1 VSFKPLLPVS
11 MLLVMLAFQTNAWAT
26 LPQQIKRTM
35 IQLDDRNQ
43 FNSRSL
49 FVDVN
54 KNPLV
59 LFESISDYSFRN
71 IAISVAHINNQTI
84 HDDVEIATQMIPK
97 STRYNTLTGIISTLE
112 HHQLY
117 YTVSEGFKK
126 PARLMRATINEH
138 GELSHV
144 TKISIDI
151 PLLGMSFP
159 RVHFSHGRYYLA
171 FRKKQCC
178 GLGFAVSND
187 GLKFTL
193 KDTLSI
199 TGSMPA
205 AESFSDNTLIYT
217 YQSPYPTDIK
227 TSKGKI
233 KYVMKSRFKL
243 SHDQGSHWSTD
254 IPVSHSTFEIHDAI
268 AFKRLDG
275 NIDMYYSHDLNRK
288 QAQLSLWRRCVL
300 PNGKLGQEEL
310 VADERIGNI
319 AKPNPFRV
327 ANGSIALQFIDQ
339 GTDNKQGSIQYSSI
353 IKHDAVCNL

>member
-1 VSFKPLLPVS
+1 MSFRHLLPVS
-11 MLLVMLAFQTNAWAT
+11 MLLVMLTSQANAWVT

-35 IQLDDRNQ
+35 IQLDERDK
-43 FNSRSL
+43 FNSRAL

-54 KNPLV
+54 QKPLV

-84 HDDVEIATQMIPK
+84 HDDGEVATHMIPK

-117 YTVSEGFKK
+117 YTVSDGFKK
-126 PARLMRATINEH
+126 PAQLMRATLNEH
-138 GELSHV
+138 GELHNA
-144 TKISIDI
+144 TKTSLNT
-151 PLLGMSFP
+151 PLSGMSFP
-159 RVHFSHGRYYLA
+159 KVHYSDGRYYLA
-171 FRKKQCC
+171 FRKQQCC
-178 GLGFAVSND
+178 GLGFAVSDD
-187 GLKFTL
+187 GLTFTL

-227 TSKGKI
+227 TSKGKV

-243 SHDQGSHWSTD
+243 SHDQSMHWSTD
-254 IPVSHSTFEIHDAI
+254 IPVSHSTFEIHDAV

-275 NIDMYYSHDLNRK
+275 NIDIYYSHDLNRK
-288 QAQLSLWRRCVL
+288 QDQLSLWRRCVSPSGQL
-300 PNGKLGQEEL
+300 GKEEL

-319 AKPNPFRV
+319 AKPNPFRMKSG
-327 ANGSIALQFIDQ
+327 AIALQFIDQ
-339 GTDNKQGSIQYSSI
+339 GSDNKQGSIQYSSI